1 MRELKALPTRR
12 QCPVQPLCEHACGRS
27 AAAQRGQVPQLVA
40 WDAGFYAHLQEEGV
54 WVFGKRP

>member
-1 MRELKALPTRR
+1 MPAVE
-12 QCPVQPLCEHACGRS
+12 
-27 AAAQRGQVPQLVA
+27 AQQGKRGQVPQLVA